1 MKHGSQ
7 TYVPRDCAVELH
19 IKCQY
24 VLNSSRTSFER
35 MNIVSSCSISIPH
48 PNVVHIVHKCWEIL
62 FSENIIL
69 FFSFQNKIKST
80 SISIQ
85 WTRFTLL
92 PETIMKDIYGI
103 LGIRQ
108 WKIVIPEEQKTNVE
122 SPTIALAYC
131 RKNIFRLCFK
141 EGKVRWSSVNSLH
154 WIDRTENLRSSSIIE
169 FIRQSAREEK
179 VAQRKNPGII

>member
-1 MKHGSQ
+1 M
-7 TYVPRDCAVELH
+7 
-19 IKCQY
+19 
-24 VLNSSRTSFER
+24 
-35 MNIVSSCSISIPH
+35 
-48 PNVVHIVHKCWEIL
+48 HKCWEIL

-69 FFSFQNKIKST
+69 FFYFQNKIKST

-108 WKIVIPEEQKTNVE
+108 WKIVIPEGQKTNVE

-154 WIDRTENLRSSSIIE
+154 WIDGTENLRSSSIIE

-179 VAQRKNPGII
+179 VAQRKNPGLIKQVQLKYSIEY